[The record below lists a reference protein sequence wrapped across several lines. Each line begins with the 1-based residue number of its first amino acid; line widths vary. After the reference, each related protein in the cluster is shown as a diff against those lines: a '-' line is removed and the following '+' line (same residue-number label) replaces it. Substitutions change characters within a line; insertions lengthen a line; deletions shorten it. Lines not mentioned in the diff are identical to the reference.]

1 MRLCLEAEEETVTD
15 ALLFDAIVPVF
26 TLAVPSALN

>member
-1 MRLCLEAEEETVTD
+1 LVLEAEEETEGD
-15 ALLFDAIVPVF
+15 ALMFNTQIPVF